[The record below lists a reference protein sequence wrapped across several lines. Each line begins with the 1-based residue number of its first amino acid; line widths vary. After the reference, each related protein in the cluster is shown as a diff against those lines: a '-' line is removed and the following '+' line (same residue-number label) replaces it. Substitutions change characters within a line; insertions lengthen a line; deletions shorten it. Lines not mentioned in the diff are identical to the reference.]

1 MAKALP
7 AAADNSRMGC
17 IAAPNTTGAQTPARG
32 ADGMVLVKVEEVAQ
46 GMVLSEDV
54 RDINARL
61 LLAKGQTIEGR
72 HLRMLK
78 MWGVFE
84 VAVAGSDPDPETR
97 GDAPDDALADRAS
110 QAIDR
115 SFAALDR
122 DHPAIREV
130 MRLALRHR
138 PRHFD
143 DKHAPE
149 EEDGAEPAEAPDS
162 DGLLTRMARIDV
174 QLPEVPSLVYELNDI
189 IADPLSSSGEIA
201 RVVNKSPSLAALLL
215 KIVNSAFYGFRSKID
230 SISRAVT
237 LIGSKEVS
245 HLALGITIM
254 EAFKSIPR
262 RVIDVPAV
270 LEHNLACGI
279 VARIIAAHGKIA
291 AHTEQIFV
299 SGMLHDIG
307 RLVLCKYFPRH
318 AMATMAH
325 ARRLQQPLL
334 KSEQALLGTTHARL
348 GKMLLQKWKLPYALE
363 NNVACHHNPAAA
375 INPEMAAALQMA
387 DIVVHAL
394 GVGNSGE
401 EILPAFDAGA
411 WDKVRM
417 PAGAFGA
424 VIQQAGRQ
432 LETFRE
438 VLQQG

>member
-1 MAKALP
+1 MA
-7 AAADNSRMGC
+7 
-17 IAAPNTTGAQTPARG
+17 
-32 ADGMVLVKVEEVAQ
+32 LVKVEEVAQ

-61 LLAKGQTIEGR
+61 LLAKGQAIEGR

-84 VAVAGSDPDPETR
+84 VAVEGTDPAPET
-97 GDAPDDALADRAS
+97 GGGVSDDARADSAS

-115 SFAALDR
+115 LFAALDR

-130 MRLALRHR
+130 MRLALRQR
-138 PRHFD
+138 PRYAD
-143 DKHAPE
+143 DNRAPE
-149 EEDGAEPAEAPDS
+149 EEGGGAEPADPPGS
-162 DGLLTRMARIDV
+162 DGLLTRIARIDI

-189 IADPLSSSGEIA
+189 IADPLSSAGDIA

-291 AHTEQIFV
+291 AHTEQLFV
-299 SGMLHDIG
+299 AGMLHDIG

-318 AMATMAH
+318 ALAAMAH

-375 INPEMAAALQMA
+375 INPEMAATLQMA

-401 EILPAFDAGA
+401 QMLPAFDAGA
-411 WDKVRM
+411 WERVHL
-417 PAGAFGA
+417 PVNAIGI